1 MSYAQRILV
10 VDDQDSMRQ
19 LLCSALRGLGY
30 TQIVTATDGASALAT
45 LRGRTIDAMLL
56 DVEMPGIG
64 GLECLQTVRG
74 DPSIADTPVVMVTG
88 RASESFITA
97 IRPLAV
103 AGYLI
108 KPVTATALQAAL
120 ARIWS
125 KSGRERWAVD

>member
-1 MSYAQRILV
+1 MLALMSYAQRVLV

-30 TQIVTATDGASALAT
+30 TQIVTATDGASALT
-45 LRGRTIDAMLL
+45 MLRGRMIDAMLL
-56 DVEMPGIG
+56 DVEMPGMG
-64 GLECLQTVRG
+64 GLECLRTLRG
-74 DPSIADTPVVMVTG
+74 DPEIAHTPVVMVTG
-88 RASESFITA
+88 RASESLINA
-97 IRPLAV
+97 IRPLVV

-125 KSGRERWAVD
+125 KN